1 MDQTQFMKGIKNITN
16 KITKTKDS
24 VGKVIAYSHLSKVTS
39 SLLDGPKIEGKPIIF
54 NQKKK
59 KKEGLKTEGNQC
71 LLKKKRNPK
80 TQKGEPIVLKIRK
93 RKRIEKS

>member
-1 MDQTQFMKGIKNITN
+1 MDQTQFLKGIKSITN

-24 VGKVIAYSHLSKVTS
+24 VGKVIAYSHLSKLIS
-39 SLLDGPKIEGKPIIF
+39 SLLDDPKIEGKPIIF
-54 NQKKK
+54 KKRK
-59 KKEGLKTEGNQC
+59 RKKEGLKTEGNQC

>member
-24 VGKVIAYSHLSKVTS
+24 VGKVIAYSHLSKVIS
-39 SLLDGPKIEGKPIIF
+39 SLLDSPKIEGKPIIF
-54 NQKKK
+54 KKKKK

>member
-1 MDQTQFMKGIKNITN
+1 MKGIKNITN
-16 KITKTKDS
+16 KITKTNDS
-24 VGKVIAYSHLSKVTS
+24 VGKVIAYSHLSKVIS
-39 SLLDGPKIEGKPIIF
+39 SLLDSPKIEGKPIIF
-54 NQKKK
+54 KKKKK